1 MKNMLYF
8 ILISILSTS
17 AFSHGED
24 KLGPHKGY
32 IRMPGAFHT
41 EVVPVGKNEIKVFLL
56 DIEWKNPSVA
66 RSEVKASIISEKTTE
81 AICVTKE
88 TYFLCSFP
96 KQINLKKKAELQVL
110 ANREGQIGA
119 VAKYNLP
126 LKLEKDSGME
136 PMPEKQ
142 KEKMDHSG
150 HH

>member
-1 MKNMLYF
+1 MKNTIYF
-8 ILISILSTS
+8 VLIMALSILTF
-17 AFSHGED
+17 AHGED
-24 KLGPHKGY
+24 KFGPHKGY

-66 RSEVKASIISEKTTE
+66 RSAVKVSIISEKTTE
-81 AICVTKE
+81 ATCVAKDS
-88 TYFLCSFP
+88 YFLCSFP

-126 LKLEKDSGME
+126 LKLEKDSGMP
-136 PMPEKQ
+136 PMPAKQ
-142 KEKMDHSG
+142 EQKMDHSG